1 MNKKGDW
8 MQTYGGMKF
17 WPLDPDPD
25 RIIIEDIAHALSNI
39 CRYGGHARKFYSV
52 AEHSV
57 HVSNYV
63 LEKYALEGLLDDAAE
78 AYIGDMIRP
87 IKYSIKEYCKI
98 DTKLSQ
104 VIRVKFGAKK
114 SRDVN
119 VEFVDNSI
127 LLDEADQVM
136 GGQVD
141 DWGLLGSRLDVKIEF
156 WSPEI
161 AEMKFLNRFKEL
173 IGK

>member
-52 AEHSV
+52 AEHSI
-57 HVSNYV
+57 HVS
-63 LEKYALEGLLDDAAE
+63 
-78 AYIGDMIRP
+78 
-87 IKYSIKEYCKI
+87 
-98 DTKLSQ
+98 
-104 VIRVKFGAKK
+104 
-114 SRDVN
+114 N

-136 GGQVD
+136 GGE
-141 DWGLLGSRLDVKIEF
+141 GLWIQTDATV
-156 WSPEI
+156 
-161 AEMKFLNRFKEL
+161 
-173 IGK
+173 